1 MIRFNLPVG
10 ERLLLFLCVSA
21 LCLIVGSVISGVVLM
36 GGTDT
41 PRVRVATILQDIV
54 IFIVPAICTAVIIT
68 RQPADFLLAGR
79 IPAATSFVIVALT
92 LLVGIP
98 AMESVINWNASI
110 ELPESWSSVAE
121 WMKASESR
129 AAAMVETLIG
139 RHTASSL
146 IVTILIVGVLAGF
159 SEELFFRGT
168 IQRLLI
174 TSNVNHH
181 VAIWGT
187 AVLFSAVH
195 MQFFGFVPRMLLGAY
210 FGYLAWW
217 TRSLWLPVFA
227 HCFNNSLAGFAMW
240 HSGGQNGED
249 IQKIIDGPVAGWVV
263 ALISVVLTGFLIYYS
278 SKFKQKN
285 RG

>member
-10 ERLLLFLCVSA
+10 QRLLLFLCVSA
-21 LCLIVGSVISGVVLM
+21 LCLIVGSVISGFVLM

-41 PRVRVATILQDIV
+41 PRVRIATILQDIV
-54 IFIVPAICTAVIIT
+54 VFIVPAICTAVIIT
-68 RQPADFLLAGR
+68 RQPADFLIAGR
-79 IPAATSFVIVALT
+79 IPDALAFAIVGLT
-92 LLVGIP
+92 MLVGIP
-98 AMESVINWNASI
+98 AMESVISWNASI

-121 WMKASESR
+121 LMKASESR
-129 AAAMVETLIG
+129 AAAMVGTLIG
-139 RHTASSL
+139 RHTVGSL
-146 IVTILIVGVLAGF
+146 FVTILIVGILAGF
-159 SEELFFRGT
+159 SEELFFRGA

-217 TRSLWLPVFA
+217 SRSLWLPVFA

-240 HSGGQNGED
+240 QSVGEND
-249 IQKIIDGPVAGWVV
+249 TEIQKMIEGPVAGWII
-263 ALISVVLTGFLIYYS
+263 ALISVVLTAVLIYYS
-278 SKFKQKN
+278 SKYIRIKKD
-285 RG
+285 